1 MRKKVLVAGFAT
13 RHVVQSACG
22 AGYDVYAVDHFCD
35 QDLSLYARE
44 TLRFEDLDDLFPA
57 VEEMCG
63 HHTPDIIVATSGA
76 EVMPGRDLCG
86 TPPERVNQFLDKLM
100 THQFFADLGI
110 TSPLLLPAG
119 TYPVMLKPRIGSGG
133 WRNKVVE
140 TADARKAWVDQF
152 GDIPSISE
160 EVVEGIP
167 CSVCCIADGLASVAV
182 ATNRQIL
189 RGTSEATYGFSGSVT
204 PFRNTEYEYLVS
216 AAERIA
222 GASGCLGTIGID
234 FVSGKDLYA
243 IEVNPRFQATLDTVE
258 MATGINLFSAH
269 IMACQGRLPDK
280 RPSCRQV
287 ASRRI
292 LFADQDMV
300 VRSSLLRLIPI
311 VADIPWPGTCF
322 EEGQAVISVYGWGAS
337 EEAAQVLLDK
347 HIRTVRQYMGGRL
360 YG

>member
-1 MRKKVLVAGFAT
+1 MKKKVLVAGFAT
-13 RHVVQSACG
+13 RHVVQSAFG
-22 AGYDVYAVDHFCD
+22 AGYEVYAVDHFCD
-35 QDLSLYARE
+35 QDLSLYAKE
-44 TLRFEDLDDLFPA
+44 TLRFEELDDLFPA

-76 EVMPGRDLCG
+76 EAMPARDLCG
-86 TPPERVNQFLDKLM
+86 TPPDRVKRFLDKLM

-110 TSPLLLPAG
+110 TVPVLLPEG
-119 TYPVMLKPRIGSGG
+119 IYPVMLKPRTGSGG

-140 TADARKAWVDQF
+140 NADARKVWISQF

-160 EVVEGIP
+160 EVVDGIP
-167 CSVCCIADGLASVAV
+167 CSVCCIADGSAAVAI

-189 RGTSEATYGFSGSVT
+189 RGTGDAKYGFSGSVT
-204 PFRNTEYEYLVS
+204 PFQDAMYKHLVS

-234 FVSGKDLYA
+234 FISGKDLYA
-243 IEVNPRFQATLDTVE
+243 IEINPRFQATLDTVE

-280 RPSCRQV
+280 RPSFRQV

-292 LFADQDMV
+292 LFADHDMMV
-300 VRSSLLRLIPI
+300 GSNLLRLFPI

-322 EEGQAVISVYGWGAS
+322 EEGQAVISVYGWGPN

-347 HIRTVRQYMGGRL
+347 HIRTVQQYMGGRL